1 MCIPGVCSVKTNESR
16 VFCFSTCKHHWF
28 ALMMLVYLESSLPVN
43 FNHSSTAQKLE
54 VSDYV
59 VNGYRTIFG
68 MSEPRCQALLE
79 K

>member
-1 MCIPGVCSVKTNESR
+1 
-16 VFCFSTCKHHWF
+16 
-28 ALMMLVYLESSLPVN
+28 MMLVYLESSLPVN